1 MFKYDVS
8 VIIPVYNTEKYVADA
23 INSVLDQ
30 SLDNVEVI
38 VVDDG
43 STDGSLQVLKGF
55 GNKIRLIS
63 KKNEGQGAARN
74 DALRIANGEFV
85 YFMDSD
91 DLIER
96 DTLKKC
102 VDRCRRDNL
111 DFVFFDAIS
120 FGDGVEIDSSQTWY
134 DYHRA
139 AYYQE
144 VNDGCSVALDMLRR
158 GIYRCSVC
166 MSLFRRQFLIEN
178 GIEFPVG
185 IIHEDEYFS
194 AMAYANASRVCGIPE
209 EFYRRR
215 VRGNSVMTSSF
226 SERNLEGYLKTLE
239 LMEPLS
245 TTRQRKKLV
254 RELSKAFVHSVMYNS
269 WNLPLASRIRAAR
282 RIVAR
287 YPYALKLRPFVSMLF
302 KRSVQSLLP
311 SGRSS
316 SGA

>member
-23 INSVLDQ
+23 ITSVLDQ
-30 SLDNVEVI
+30 SLDSVEVI

-63 KKNEGQGAARN
+63 KTNEGQGAARN
-74 DALRIANGEFV
+74 DALMIANGEFV

-111 DFVFFDAIS
+111 DFVFFDALS
-120 FGDGVEIDSSQTWY
+120 FGDGVEVASSHTWF

-139 AYYQE
+139 ALYE
-144 VNDGCSVALDMLRR
+144 DVSDGCSVALDMLRR

-166 MSLFRRQFLIEN
+166 MSLFRRDFLREN
-178 GIEFPVG
+178 GINFPVG
-185 IIHEDEYFS
+185 ILHEDEFFS
-194 AMAYANASRVCGIPE
+194 AVAYANATRVSGIPE

-215 VRGNSVMTSSF
+215 VRENSVMTLSF

-239 LMEPLS
+239 LIKPLS
-245 TTRQRKKLV
+245 TTGQREKLV